1 MADERIYTIPL
12 QDAYEKPSTKRARRA
27 VKLLRS
33 FVARHMRVEEEAVSI
48 SGDTNAL
55 IWRDG
60 MKKPPRR
67 IKVKVSKEKDK
78 ASVTLLDEGER
89 AAKIK
94 ARQDRKASE
103 KKARAQDRQKEAAA
117 KPAADAKKQ
126 AHQPQAAASAEVE
139 KAKLPAQAAKPAQS
153 QNQPSSAQITGKG

>member
-12 QDAYEKPSTKRARRA
+12 QGAYEKPSTKRARRA

-33 FVARHMRVEEEAVSI
+33 FVSRHMRVALDAVSI

-67 IKVKVSKEKDK
+67 IKVKVSKDKDR

-94 ARQDRKASE
+94 ARGERKASE

-117 KPAADAKKQ
+117 KPAEDAKKQ
-126 AHQPQAAASAEVE
+126 PQPQAAKSAEVE